1 MISTFRKRPENELRN
16 YYNLYLLGSLAVI
29 LFFLII
35 IFHLP
40 FNPSNNQDFTQPQ
53 QETVKLEDVVQTRQ
67 ETTPPP
73 PPVPQVPVAVPND
86 EVINDAP
93 LNLNAEL
100 DLNAPLSLPPEP
112 APVKKNDK
120 KDNRIFIVVQHMPVL
135 IGGLAKFQQS
145 ITYPELARKAGIEG
159 RVYVQ
164 FVVDEHGNVIDP
176 KVVRGIGGG
185 CDEEA
190 LRAVR
195 NAKFEP
201 GLQRGRPVKVRCTL
215 PVVFNLAD

>member
-1 MISTFRKRPENELRN
+1 MTGLFRKRPENDLRN

-40 FNPSNNQDFTQPQ
+40 FNPGNNHDFTQPG

-93 LNLNAEL
+93 LNLNTEL
-100 DLNAPLSLPPEP
+100 DLNAPLNLPPPP
-112 APVKKNDK
+112 APAKNSGGNDK
-120 KDNRIFIVVQHMPVL
+120 RVFIVVEHMPEL

-145 ITYPELARKAGIEG
+145 IIYPDLARKTGIEG

-195 NAKFEP
+195 NAKFKP

-215 PVVFNLAD
+215 PVVFSLTD